1 MNTDRTLAS
10 TVMKRF
16 LACIVLLVAAIRAD
30 AQSIEQWTQW
40 GDAAM
45 ARGEHYGATRFYDG
59 ALAIDGGRMGLQWK
73 QAEACRLSHQYDRAA
88 TFYERVQKKDQGRT
102 YKDAL
107 HWLGEM
113 QLSISDYDAAER
125 TWNKV
130 LQKEKDK
137 STVLAKRAENALI
150 GCGLSR
156 TLRLD
161 SLIALEHLPQPVNT
175 YDSEFGSRIGPD
187 STLYFASLRGKL
199 NKQGEVEDTAAY
211 RTVIM
216 RHGAK
221 GPEPMPAPVNGPGEN
236 ANIAWSL
243 DGQWVLFTRCEGI
256 CRIHLAPVDPA
267 GRIGEARL
275 LEGIGDDASSTQP
288 MIAWWDGREMLL
300 FATDRTGGAGG
311 WDIWMAEFHNGSVRN
326 LSALDRFVNSP
337 GNERSPWYDEASR
350 MLWFSSDFHP
360 GLGGYDIFRSTWG
373 ADVFSHPINAGP
385 PINSPANDLYPAI
398 YPARGEFWL
407 TSNRIG
413 SFANKG
419 ETCCNDLYRF
429 RLPTDREQA
438 ETPFAALQ
446 ENDVQEPKTPAER
459 LISFARAFPVKLYFH
474 NDDPEPRSWAT
485 TTSQTYDD
493 CYARYKELTA
503 EYERETADAAGVHR
517 FYSEEVDGG
526 WRALAELEGIIFPVL
541 EEGRSITLE
550 VRGHA
555 SPLARTDYNRNL
567 SMRRIE
573 SLRNHL
579 RVVDGGRFIPYL
591 DGNKANGARLTV
603 KELPFGEERSATGVS
618 DDLRDTQRSVH
629 SVAAM
634 TERRIEVVGIGMETR
649 TTTNMGVRIAKHVGM
664 LRQDEVR
671 TVPYTLVNTG
681 STPMKLLRADA
692 DCGCTTA
699 ELPDRTLAPGESAV
713 VEVTFNG
720 RAIIGPLLRLVYVET
735 DGDPFRFELV
745 LEGVVE

>member
-1 MNTDRTLAS
+1 MNTDRTLVN
-10 TVMKRF
+10 TVMKRS
-16 LACIVLLVAAIRAD
+16 LACIALLCAAIRVD
-30 AQSIEQWTQW
+30 AQSIDQWTEW

-73 QAEACRLSHQYDRAA
+73 QAEACRSSHQYDRAA
-88 TFYERVQKKDQGRT
+88 VFYERVQKKDQGRT
-102 YKDAL
+102 YEDAL
-107 HWLGEM
+107 RWLGEM
-113 QLSISDYDAAER
+113 QLSMGDYEAAER

-137 STVLAKRAENALI
+137 SSVIAKRAENALI

-156 TLRLD
+156 TLRSD

-175 YDSEFGSRIGPD
+175 YDSEFGARIGPD
-187 STLYFASLRGKL
+187 SALHFASLRGKL

-216 RHGAK
+216 RNGAK
-221 GPEPMPAPVNGPGEN
+221 GPEPLPTPVNGPGEN

-243 DGQWVLFTRCEGI
+243 DERWILFTRCEST
-256 CRIHLAPVDPA
+256 CRIFISPVDSA
-267 GRIGEARL
+267 GRIGEARAL
-275 LEGIGDDASSTQP
+275 PGIGEELTSTQP
-288 MIAWWDGREMLL
+288 MIAFWDEREMLL
-300 FATDRTGGAGG
+300 FASDRAGGAGG
-311 WDIWMAEFHNGSVRN
+311 WDIWMAEFHDGSVRN
-326 LSALDRFVNSP
+326 LTPLDRFVNSP
-337 GNERSPWYDEASR
+337 GNERCPWYDEPSR
-350 MLWFSSDFHP
+350 TLWFSSDFLP
-360 GLGGYDIFRSTWG
+360 GLGGYDIFRSSWG
-373 ADVFSHPINAGP
+373 ADVFANPINAGP

-398 YPARGEFWL
+398 YPSRGEFWL
-407 TSNRIG
+407 TSNRKG

-429 RLPTDREQA
+429 RLPAEREQA
-438 ETPFAALQ
+438 ETPFAAQQ
-446 ENDVQEPKTPAER
+446 ENDVPEPKTPAEK

-474 NDDPEPRSWAT
+474 NDDPEPRSWTT

-493 CYARYKELTA
+493 CYERYKDLTEDYA
-503 EYERETADAAGVHR
+503 RETSDASAVQR

-541 EEGRSITLE
+541 QEGRSITLE

-573 SLRNHL
+573 SLRNHM
-579 RVVDGGRFIPYL
+579 RAVDAGRFIPYL
-591 DGNKANGARLTV
+591 DGTAANGARLAV
-603 KELPFGEERSATGVS
+603 NELPFGEERSATGVS
-618 DDLRDTQRSVH
+618 DDLRDTRRSVH

-634 TERRIEVVGIGMETR
+634 AERRIEVVGIGMETR
-649 TTTNMGVRIAKHVGM
+649 TPTNMGLRIAKHVGM

-671 TVPYTLVNTG
+671 TVPYALVNTG

-713 VEVTFNG
+713 VEITFNG